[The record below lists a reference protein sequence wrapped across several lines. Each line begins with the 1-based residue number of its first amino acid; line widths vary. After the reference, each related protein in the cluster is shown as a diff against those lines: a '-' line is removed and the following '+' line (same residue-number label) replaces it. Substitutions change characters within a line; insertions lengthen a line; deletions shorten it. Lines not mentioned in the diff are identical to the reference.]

1 MTTRAPTAACQAFVV
16 VLGTNGLLIDDC
28 PVYPAAA
35 GGAPTTVPL
44 PNNSILEVHKKRF
57 RFAYPPKHLR
67 TALAAIPSTPVASPG
82 TRRRALRMSMIT
94 SAQVFSPRPF
104 ADPQRNLQVLQSP
117 LKAVFKPEPESDDEE
132 EEEEAAQQ
140 DAEEIVLV
148 ESDHPQVL
156 ESERDLVILDHV
168 TVIEPPAA
176 PPSPYRSPAHAPP
189 MPVPPQNW
197 APPRT
202 PARRVPR
209 ASLHRAVLIRS
220 AQRAA
225 LRNEMQQEEERE
237 AEEVESIMG
246 EDAHAGMEDV
256 EEEEFEEEVKEEE
269 EQQQRRTP
277 MSGWRKSLE
286 AVKGGLGWA
295 FRAASLEVRRPLRRL
310 LLILTM
316 RHSPWMI
323 PLTKS
328 RRLWMTSHTT
338 KTCMTNS
345 TLSTKNN
352 MITNSRTT
360 WLSRTYTPASKKN
373 CNSHSPPRPSHCGP

>member
-1 MTTRAPTAACQAFVV
+1 MV

-28 PVYPAAA
+28 PVYPAPA
-35 GGAPTTVPL
+35 GSAPTTVPL

-67 TALAAIPSTPVASPG
+67 GALVAIPPTPVASPG

-117 LKAVFKPEPESDDEE
+117 LKAVFKPESDSDDEE
-132 EEEEAAQQ
+132 VQEEETQQ

-148 ESDHPQVL
+148 ESDHPQVV
-156 ESERDLVILDHV
+156 ESDTDLVILDHV
-168 TVIEPPAA
+168 TVTEPAA
-176 PPSPYRSPAHAPP
+176 ALPSPYRAPQ

-225 LRNEMQQEEERE
+225 LRHEMQREEERD

-246 EDAHAGMEDV
+246 EDEDVGMEDV
-256 EEEEFEEEVKEEE
+256 EEEYEEEVKQEE

-277 MSGWRKSLE
+277 VSGWRKSLE

-295 FRAASLEVRRPLRRL
+295 FRAASNEVRGSLG
-310 LLILTM
+310 
-316 RHSPWMI
+316 
-323 PLTKS
+323 
-328 RRLWMTSHTT
+328 
-338 KTCMTNS
+338 
-345 TLSTKNN
+345 
-352 MITNSRTT
+352 
-360 WLSRTYTPASKKN
+360 
-373 CNSHSPPRPSHCGP
+373 CG

>member
-1 MTTRAPTAACQAFVV
+1 MPTCPQAFVV

-35 GGAPTTVPL
+35 GSAPTMVPL

-67 TALAAIPSTPVASPG
+67 GTLAAIPPTPVASPG

-104 ADPQRNLQVLQSP
+104 ADPQRNLEVLQSP
-117 LKAVFKPEPESDDEE
+117 LKAVFKPEPESDGE
-132 EEEEAAQQ
+132 EEEEAEQE
-140 DAEEIVLV
+140 AEEIVLV
-148 ESDHPQVL
+148 ESDHPQVV
-156 ESERDLVILDHV
+156 ESETDLVILDHV

-176 PPSPYRSPAHAPP
+176 PPSPYRAPQQ

-225 LRNEMQQEEERE
+225 LRHEMQREEERD
-237 AEEVESIMG
+237 AEEVESIMD
-246 EDAHAGMEDV
+246 EDEDVGMEDV
-256 EEEEFEEEVKEEE
+256 EEEEYEEEVKQEDE
-269 EQQQRRTP
+269 QQRRTP

-295 FRAASLEVRRPLRRL
+295 FRAASTEVGGSPGRRSSL
-310 LLILTM
+310 LTV
-316 RHSPWMI
+316 
-323 PLTKS
+323 
-328 RRLWMTSHTT
+328 
-338 KTCMTNS
+338 C
-345 TLSTKNN
+345 
-352 MITNSRTT
+352 
-360 WLSRTYTPASKKN
+360 
-373 CNSHSPPRPSHCGP
+373 